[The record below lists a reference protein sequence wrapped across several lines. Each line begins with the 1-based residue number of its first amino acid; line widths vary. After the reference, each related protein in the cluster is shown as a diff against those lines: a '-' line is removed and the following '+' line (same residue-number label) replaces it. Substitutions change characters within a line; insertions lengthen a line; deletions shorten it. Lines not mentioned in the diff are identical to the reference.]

1 VPAAAVKRIVQVF
14 DHMTRCKRPQRRLDR
29 FSIKDREL
37 IFGILKKQSNLNI
50 IGVKDTLYVKVKFAK
65 I

>member
-14 DHMTRCKRPQRRLDR
+14 SHMTRCKTLQRRLDK
-29 FSIKDREL
+29 FLIKYRDSVP
-37 IFGILKKQSNLNI
+37 GILKKQFSLNI
-50 IGVKDTLYVKVKFAK
+50 IGVKHTLYVKVKFAK

>member
-14 DHMTRCKRPQRRLDR
+14 DLMTWCKRPQRMLDR
-29 FSIKDREL
+29 FLIKDRES
-37 IFGILKKQSNLNI
+37 IFGRLKKQSNLNI
-50 IGVKDTLYVKVKFAK
+50 MDVKYTLYVEVKFAK

>member
-14 DHMTRCKRPQRRLDR
+14 NHMTRYKRPQGR
-29 FSIKDREL
+29 FNRFLIKDRDKF
-37 IFGILKKQSNLNI
+37 FGILKKQLNLNI
-50 IGVKDTLYVKVKFAK
+50 IDVKETLYVKVKFVK